1 MFRKN
6 MRFRLFVCFF
16 ALLLL
21 LSACQP
27 TPEEAVVSQ
36 KGDLTDKIAETA
48 DPGQAPTGV
57 GSRYIYEKTYETSGN
72 TLSIDV
78 ELTGGNESKMPV
90 LTVAEKPFESG
101 DSLKKIIDSFFPGYS
116 HYFLS
121 DLTKEDYQKDL
132 ERFQLYLFR
141 EQNHLDPGTGEPL
154 PEGEESSYSY
164 PIPEVLSNL
173 SQEELDKISK
183 IDALELFVQELEQ
196 KVLTA
201 PSYEDLPPA
210 TYTIRLPESGFSSS
224 PQENLRI
231 VKGERKYSV
240 SFVNWGDI
248 PGSIFTV
255 RNRSNSAFSAEED
268 LPKKATPP
276 DELGNTAE
284 RQKIDAMIK
293 AAGIDY
299 MELNCAFVGE
309 DACQYIYTRAYNG
322 AQEDCA
328 VYYLGMTATD
338 GEGTVVQN
346 LWTPEYLQITM
357 VDGEIEDIDWYNPS
371 QVVSVDNENVKI
383 LPWSEIQKIFERQIG
398 YMLAPTSE
406 SRAEGIGPLFWKASD
421 LRINRIS
428 LGLMKVIMKDTN
440 EYKLIPVWSFF
451 GQDNLNTE
459 LEDCPEKCYLTINA
473 MDGSIVDRGVMY

>member
-48 DPGQAPTGV
+48 DPSQVPTGV

-90 LTVAEKPFESG
+90 LTVEGNPFESG
-101 DSLKKIIDSFFPGYS
+101 EPMKEIVTTLFPDYQV
-116 HYFLS
+116 Y
-121 DLTKEDYQKDL
+121 DYAELTQEDYDK
-132 ERFQLYLFR
+132 EIKRFELALFR
-141 EQNHLDPGTGEPL
+141 EKNHLDPETGEPL
-154 PEGEESSYSY
+154 PEGEESLVGY
-164 PIPEVLSNL
+164 PIADSLQGLSR
-173 SQEELDKISK
+173 EERNKLTKVEKLQIYVDELKEKATKAPRDSELKPAQYKIEGNV
-183 IDALELFVQELEQ
+183 I
-196 KVLTA
+196 
-201 PSYEDLPPA
+201 
-210 TYTIRLPESGFSSS
+210 
-224 PQENLRI
+224 PQENLRLM
-231 VKGERKYSV
+231 K
-240 SFVNWGDI
+240 GDI
-248 PGSIFTV
+248 KYDVDFANWADRPGSIFMV
-255 RNRSNSAFSAEED
+255 KRMNVDSSLVKLPLKAE
-268 LPKKATPP
+268 LPANVKNLEEQQNIENILQT
-276 DELGNTAE
+276 
-284 RQKIDAMIK
+284 M
-293 AAGIDY
+293 GIDY
-299 MELNCAFVGE
+299 MQLNCIYQGE

-322 AQEDCA
+322 AQEDYA
-328 VYYLGMTATD
+328 AFYLGLTATD
-338 GEGTVVQN
+338 GDGVIAQN
-346 LWTPEYLQITM
+346 LWQQEYFQITM
-357 VDGEIEDIDWYNPS
+357 YQGMIQDITWNNPS
-371 QVVSVDNENVKI
+371 QIVKVDNENVKI

-459 LEDCPEKCYLTINA
+459 LEECPEKCYLTINA

>member
-6 MRFRLFVCFF
+6 MRFRFFVCFF

-48 DPGQAPTGV
+48 DPSQVPTGV

-101 DSLKKIIDSFFPGYS
+101 ESLKKITEAFFPGYS
-116 HYFLS
+116 YHFLNELTKQDYLS
-121 DLTKEDYQKDL
+121 DIEF
-132 ERFQLYLFR
+132 FQLRLFR
-141 EQNHLDPGTGEPL
+141 EKNHLDPETGKPVS
-154 PEGEESSYSY
+154 EGHDYIYSY
-164 PIPEVLSNL
+164 PMSQEHSRLSEEEQSKLSNVEIL
-173 SQEELDKISK
+173 ESYIEELKGQM
-183 IDALELFVQELEQ
+183 AA
-196 KVLTA
+196 A
-201 PSYEDLPPA
+201 PSDEDLPPA
-210 TYTIRLPESGFSSS
+210 TFTIRIPEDSPS
-224 PQENLRI
+224 PQENLRV
-231 VKGERKYSV
+231 VKGERSYGV
-240 SFVNWGDI
+240 DFVNWGDI
-248 PGSIFTV
+248 PGSIFMVDRKGGST
-255 RNRSNSAFSAEED
+255 FSAEED
-268 LPKKATPP
+268 LPKEATLP

-309 DACQYIYTRAYNG
+309 NACQYIYTRAYNG

-338 GEGTVVQN
+338 GEGAVVQN